1 VAVLIPSID
10 LMGGKIVQL
19 VQGKRKALEFDDF
32 KTWIDRFSKY
42 PLVQLIDL
50 DAAIGTGGNVELIRE
65 LARQLPCQVGGGI
78 RTVAAAEA
86 ALEAGAR
93 RVIIGSALFSD
104 GKLDRRFPEGLA
116 DAVGSARL
124 VFALDAIGGRV
135 AIHGW
140 RTVTEVSPMVMMREL
155 EPWCSAYL
163 YTHVET
169 EGLMQGFPLEVIRP
183 LREATARQL
192 IAAGGIKSQRE
203 IDDLD
208 AIGVDAVVGM
218 AIYTGLL
225 PGFVTSKE

>member
-1 VAVLIPSID
+1 MLIPSID

-19 VQGKRKALEFDDF
+19 VQGRKKALEFDDF
-32 KTWIDRFSKY
+32 KTWVDRFSKY

-78 RTVAAAEA
+78 RTVAAAEGA
-86 ALEAGAR
+86 MEAGAR

-104 GKLDRRFPEGLA
+104 GKLDRRFAESMA
-116 DAVGSARL
+116 DAVGSTRL

-135 AIHGW
+135 VIHGW
-140 RTVTEVSPMVMMREL
+140 RTVTEVSPLDMVQAL
-155 EPWCSAYL
+155 EPWCSAFL

-169 EGLMQGFPLEVIRP
+169 EGLMHGFPLEVIRP

-192 IAAGGIKSQRE
+192 IAAGGIKSQLE
-203 IDDLD
+203 IDDLH

-225 PGFVTSKE
+225 PGFVTSNE